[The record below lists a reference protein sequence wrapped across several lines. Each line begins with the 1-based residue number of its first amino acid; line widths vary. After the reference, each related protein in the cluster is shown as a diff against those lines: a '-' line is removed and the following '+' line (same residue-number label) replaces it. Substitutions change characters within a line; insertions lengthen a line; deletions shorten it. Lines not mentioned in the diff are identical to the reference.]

1 MFQTLCSP
9 TFLFEAWKAVKGKNA
24 SGGID
29 GISVTVF
36 EDNLETY
43 LREISESLKLG
54 KWIPE
59 PYLRIEI
66 PKKDHEKRK
75 LGLLSVKD
83 KIVQQAIKMLVE
95 PYFENQF
102 VDNSYGYRP
111 NKGHYKAVQRTWSE
125 CKKKRYH
132 FFLKLDIDDYFDT
145 INHNYLA
152 ALVRRIIP
160 DEEVTRLI
168 MLAIQMGV
176 VCQNLKWQDTLAGVP
191 QGAIL
196 SPLLSNLYLNG
207 FDKFIRSQQVGY
219 VRYADDFVVLCTD
232 FEEADRMLDK
242 ATAFLRD
249 NLQLQLNKP
258 TVNRT
263 TEGIEFLG
271 IFIREQDLSI
281 TSEKQADLK
290 AKIDALEITPKGIR
304 TKDLQS
310 LEGITRY
317 YARIVSQDYLRSLD
331 DYLFEKIK
339 TWIQAHASEIKN
351 KTALANLL
359 QGIPFQSTEYQLY
372 RSRVVFDMT
381 ELYLQQKTLEKGE
394 QTNWQNKD
402 IIRQRKKEYR
412 KRERENKELLVNTPG
427 CYWAYV

>member
-1 MFQTLCSP
+1 MQNLALFQTLCTP
-9 TFLFEAWKAVKGKNA
+9 TFLFEAWKAVKAKNA

-29 GISVTVF
+29 GISVVTF
-36 EDNLETY
+36 EDNLENY

-66 PKKDHEKRK
+66 PKKEHEKRK

-83 KIVQQAIKMLVE
+83 KIVQQAIKILVE
-95 PYFENQF
+95 PYFENEF

-125 CKKKRYH
+125 CKKKKYH

-145 INHNYLA
+145 INHDYLA

-160 DEEVTRLI
+160 DIEVARLI

-176 VCQNLKWQDTLAGVP
+176 VSQNLKWQDTLTGVP

-196 SPLLSNLYLNG
+196 SPLLSNLYLSG
-207 FDKFIRSQQVGY
+207 FDKFIRNQRVGY
-219 VRYADDFVVLCTD
+219 VRYADDFVILCSD
-232 FEEADRMLDK
+232 FEEADRILDK
-242 ATAFLRD
+242 VTIYLRD

-258 TVNRT
+258 IVKRT

-271 IFIREQDLSI
+271 IFIREADLSI
-281 TSEKQADLK
+281 TPEKQSDLK
-290 AKIDALEITPKGIR
+290 AKIDTLEITPKGIR
-304 TKDLQS
+304 TKDRQS

-317 YARIVSQDYLRSLD
+317 YAQIVSQSYLRSLD

-339 TWIQAHASEIKN
+339 TWTREHASEIKS
-351 KTALANLL
+351 KSVLANLL
-359 QGIPFQSTEYQLY
+359 QEIPFQSAEYQLY
-372 RSRVVFDMT
+372 KSRVIFDVT
-381 ELYLQQKTLEKGE
+381 ESVPSAKNTGKRRTNQPSEQGYYPAAKKG
-394 QTNWQNKD
+394 
-402 IIRQRKKEYR
+402 I
-412 KRERENKELLVNTPG
+412 P
-427 CYWAYV
+427 